1 MTRPLLLALCAAVFP
16 AVTAHAAGS
25 APALTFY
32 KQIAPIIYKNCA
44 PCHRPDES
52 GPFSLLTYDDV
63 KRRATQ
69 IAAVTKRR
77 YMPPW
82 LPEKGYGDFLEER
95 RLSDAQIELI
105 QEWVKQGAPVGS
117 AADGPAVPRF
127 TSEWQLGTPD
137 LVLHVTQPY
146 QLRADGPEVF
156 WNFIIPVPLKSARW
170 VKAIEIRPGNARV
183 IHHASVI
190 VDRSRSARRREN
202 SPGAGFAGMDLT
214 VAETTFDPDS
224 TFLAWKPGSV
234 PAPEPD
240 GMAWRADPGMDLVF
254 NVHLRPSGKAESVS
268 PSIGLY
274 FADAPRTKFAM
285 LMELEHDGAIDIP
298 PGEREYVVSDD
309 FRIPLDLRVLAVYPH
324 AHYLGKLMEG
334 YATLPD
340 GTRKWLVRIPEWDL
354 NWQGVFHCKEP
365 VYLPRGTVISMRFHY
380 DNSADNAR
388 NPNKPPKR
396 VRGGSQAKDEMG
408 NLWLQVLP
416 VEKGDQRAVLQDA
429 LMRRLYEK
437 YPGDFTANFNLGD
450 LLLGKGKAAEAIPY
464 FERAWK
470 AQPRSALAA
479 TELGTALASA
489 ARMPEGIQMFRKA
502 LELDPKF
509 TDARYDLASAEAA
522 SRQWDSAVDGFRQV
536 LKERPDDAKAR
547 QHLGEVLFTW
557 GDDLAGAGN
566 PEAAV
571 ARYREALTFRPDDA
585 ELHTNL
591 GVTLAQ
597 LRRFKEAQA
606 ELEAALRLDPSA
618 ETARKALAA
627 VRAQIKVK
635 GQ

>member
-1 MTRPLLLALCAAVFP
+1 MTRRFLPAACAAAAAFPMMAATSAP
-16 AVTAHAAGS
+16 AVT
-25 APALTFY
+25 FY
-32 KQIAPIIYKNCA
+32 RQIAPIIYKSCA
-44 PCHRPDES
+44 PCHRPGEA

-63 KRRATQ
+63 KRRSSQ

-82 LPEKGYGDFLEER
+82 LPAPGYGDFIEER
-95 RLSDAQIELI
+95 RLSEPQIQLI
-105 QEWVKQGAPVGS
+105 QDWVKQGAP
-117 AADGPAVPRF
+117 AGPIAGAPPAPQF

-146 QLRADGPEVF
+146 QLSAGGPEVF
-156 WNFIIPVPLKSARW
+156 WNFIIPVPIKTARW
-170 VKAIEIRPGNARV
+170 VRAIEIRPGNARV

-202 SPGAGFAGMDLT
+202 TPGSGFAGMDLT

-234 PAPEPD
+234 PMAEPD

-268 PSIGLY
+268 PSVGLY
-274 FADAPRTKFAM
+274 FTETPRTKFGM

-298 PGEREYVVSDD
+298 PGERDYIVSDD
-309 FRIPLDLRVLAVYPH
+309 FRTPLDLMVLAVYPH

-340 GTRKWLVRIPEWDL
+340 GTRKWLVRIAEWDL

-365 VYLPRGTVISMRFHY
+365 VYLPRGTVISMRYHY
-380 DNSADNAR
+380 DNSADNVR

-396 VRGGSQAKDEMG
+396 VRGGSQANDEMA

-416 VEKGDQRAVLQDA
+416 VEKGDQRAVLHSA
-429 LMRRLYEK
+429 LMRRLFEK
-437 YPGDFTANFNLGD
+437 YPDDFTANFNLGD
-450 LLLGKGKAAEAIPY
+450 LLLSQGKAADAIPY

-470 AQPRSALAA
+470 AEPQSALAA
-479 TELGTALASA
+479 TELGTAMASA
-489 ARMPEGIQMFRKA
+489 SRMPEAIRLFQRA

-522 SRQWDSAVDGFRQV
+522 SGRWEPAVSAFRQV

-557 GDDLAGAGN
+557 GDELARAGS
-566 PEAAV
+566 PEPAV
-571 ARYREALTFRPDDA
+571 GHYREALAYRPDDG
-585 ELHTNL
+585 ELRTNL

-597 LRRFKEAQA
+597 LGRLNEARA
-606 ELEAALRLDPSA
+606 ELTAALRIDPDS
-618 ETARKALAA
+618 EPARKALAA
-627 VRAQIKVK
+627 VQAQMKVRGK
-635 GQ
+635 

>member
-1 MTRPLLLALCAAVFP
+1 
-16 AVTAHAAGS
+16 
-25 APALTFY
+25 
-32 KQIAPIIYKNCA
+32 
-44 PCHRPDES
+44 
-52 GPFSLLTYDDV
+52 V
-63 KRRATQ
+63 KRRASQ

-82 LPEKGYGDFLEER
+82 LPEPGYGDFVEER
-95 RLSDAQIELI
+95 RLSDAQIQLI
-105 QEWVKQGAPVGS
+105 QEWVKQGAPAGPI
-117 AADGPAVPRF
+117 ADAPAVPQF
-127 TSEWQLGTPD
+127 TSEWQLGKPD
-137 LVLHVTQPY
+137 LVLHVPQPY
-146 QLRADGPEVF
+146 QLSAGGPEVF
-156 WNFIIPVPLKSARW
+156 WNFIIPVPIKTARW

-190 VDRSRSARRREN
+190 VDRSRSARRREK
-202 SPGAGFAGMDLT
+202 SPGSGFAGMDLT

-254 NVHLRPSGKAESVS
+254 NVHLRPSGKTESVS

-298 PGEREYVVSDD
+298 PGERDYVVSDD
-309 FRIPLDLRVLAVYPH
+309 FRTPLDLRVLAVYPH
-324 AHYLGKLMEG
+324 AHYLGRLMEG

-365 VYLPRGTVISMRFHY
+365 VYLPRGTVISMRYHY

-396 VRGGSQAKDEMG
+396 VRGGSQANDEMG

-437 YPGDFTANFNLGD
+437 YPEDFTANFNLGD
-450 LLLGKGKAAEAIPY
+450 LLLGEGKAADAIPY

-489 ARMPEGIQMFRKA
+489 ARMPEAIQMFRQA

-522 SRQWDSAVDGFRQV
+522 SRQWESAVNGFRQV

-571 ARYREALTFRPDDA
+571 ARYREALTYRAEDA
-585 ELHTNL
+585 ELRTNL
-591 GVTLAQ
+591 GVILAQ
-597 LRRFKEAQA
+597 LGRFKEAQP
-606 ELEAALRLDPSA
+606 ELEAALKIDPHA

-627 VRAQIKVK
+627 VQAQIKVK